1 MFGNVM
7 KTSGKKVKPPKK
19 DARVLRTRDR
29 LGDALIALMKE
40 QPFDQITVQQVLDRA
55 EVSRST
61 FYTHYTGKEDLFLGD
76 VDDFWEYMS
85 TRLARHGEKSN
96 RVAPV
101 RELFAHVAD
110 VGEFRAALQASGR
123 VHDVLELGR
132 GHFARAIEKRLTE
145 LSQANRSDP
154 GRNAVLAEMFS
165 GALFALLDR
174 WLNASEKETP
184 AQMDDLFHQMVWG
197 ALGATAREKNVTTAR
212 EMSRSKH

>member
-1 MFGNVM
+1 M
-7 KTSGKKVKPPKK
+7 KAAGKKAKSPKK

-40 QPFDQITVQQVLDRA
+40 QPFDHITVQQVLDRA

-61 FYTHYTGKEDLFLGD
+61 FYTHYTNKEDLFLGD

-85 TRLARHGEKSN
+85 SRLARLGEKSN

-110 VGEFRAALQASGR
+110 VGEFRAAVQASGR
-123 VHDVLELGR
+123 IQDVLELGR
-132 GHFARAIEKRLTE
+132 GHFARAIEKRLPE
-145 LSQANRSDP
+145 LSPANRSAS
-154 GRNAVLAEMFS
+154 GQNAILAEMFS

-174 WLNASEKETP
+174 WLNANQKETP

-197 ALGATAREKNVTTAR
+197 ALRATASQEKNVTTTR
-212 EMSRSKH
+212 ELSRSKR